1 MVDLQGNRLRRGP
14 SLGLVV
20 LLGLAVLLPLGGF
33 IPFGSAAP
41 GPRSASAQSSPGWI
55 SPEQAALFT
64 NDWPALVPSYVPEPF
79 ASVAPQV
86 SVSGGEYRLYWGV
99 FGGSPTFLDVRG
111 YLSGYIPAGSAYDLN
126 IELTV
131 NASVRGNEA
140 YHDLTPI
147 YDAVYWRE
155 GGISYWANSQGLS
168 SDIVSYANSFTSA
181 AAPMLEPTATVA
193 TPATLYSPDTIASG
207 EGATVT
213 ASGGGSAATL
223 VADGGIF
230 SDTGTATYP
239 GAGDAAVS
247 WVAPDVSVDT
257 TVTFSLLDANGT
269 VLVSTPT
276 LVTAVD
282 SPAEQPT
289 VPVPTVPAP
298 TATTAAAPTTSA
310 TATVPLATIAA
321 PDDEATVLPSATTAA
336 PGVDA
341 TVVSSATTGV
351 VVPAATATVSGISSG
366 DGIDPGQGG
375 APASTARPGDGTDLG
390 GELTESPESTYPAIP
405 TSAPLPNAPPTSVPP
420 AGGATVA
427 PDQTVTP
434 AGAAA
439 TVTAVVTGTDPTTR
453 TPPTAASTSA
463 PITFPTRV
471 ASTPTTAPPTATP
484 VGTATVPASASSRPT
499 SSPTTAPSLPTAT
512 PVPPTATKV
521 APTATTVDP
530 TAAVV
535 PATATPLIRQ
545 PTPTLAPPTETAI
558 PPTAT
563 VAVSTATSLPTSTA
577 TATATVAPST
587 PVVKASTPTPSA
599 TTAAIVAATQRQPTQ
614 PSTAT
619 ALPPSP
625 TAIPPTAT
633 AVPPTAT
640 AVAPTAT
647 PVPPTPTAI
656 LPTTTAAPPTAT
668 ATRRPPATATAT
680 PVRTGQ
686 APRVAGGPSG
696 SPVATITPTTV
707 PSSGPTVPPASPT
720 ARGSTPTATE
730 PPTTE
735 VIQEVGPDGG
745 TIRHPAGAELEIG
758 SGVFDASMT
767 VSMIQ
772 VPDSQLPVSPDI
784 DLVPSTGFDIEIT
797 AANGI
802 AMTTLPAGVILRFTL
817 PDKLRNDAVVYWIDG
832 QNLNQLG
839 VTNQEDTG
847 ISAPL
852 AHLSRYVA
860 GVPIDE
866 NPELGWLPWAVA
878 VAAAISGLLIIS
890 LLAQHARRQRRRS
903 VRGGQG

>member
-1 MVDLQGNRLRRGP
+1 MVDFQGKWSGWGSSAGFAL
-14 SLGLVV
+14 
-20 LLGLAVLLPLGGF
+20 LLGLAVLLPLGGYT
-33 IPFGSAAP
+33 PLDSAAT
-41 GPRSASAQSSPGWI
+41 GPRSASAQSSPGWM

-193 TPATLYSPDTIASG
+193 APATLYSPDTIASG

-289 VPVPTVPAP
+289 VPVPTVPVP

-341 TVVSSATTGV
+341 TVVTSPTTGV
-351 VVPAATATVSGISSG
+351 VVPAATATVSSISSG

-390 GELTESPESTYPAIP
+390 GGLTESPESTYPAIP

-427 PDQTVTP
+427 PDQTATP

-471 ASTPTTAPPTATP
+471 AATPTTAPPTATP
-484 VGTATVPASASSRPT
+484 VRTATVPAPASARPA
-499 SSPTTAPSLPTAT
+499 SSPTTGPSPTTAT
-512 PVPPTATKV
+512 PVSPTATTV
-521 APTATTVDP
+521 APTATS
-530 TAAVV
+530 V
-535 PATATPLIRQ
+535 PATATPSISL
-545 PTPTLAPPTETAI
+545 PTPTLAPPTVTAI

-563 VAVSTATSLPTSTA
+563 VTVSTATSPPTATATA
-577 TATATVAPST
+577 TATATVAPAT
-587 PVVKASTPTPSA
+587 PVVKLPTLTPSA
-599 TTAAIVAATQRQPTQ
+599 TTAATVAALQRQPAP

-619 ALPPSP
+619 APPP
-625 TAIPPTAT
+625 TPRAIPPTAT
-633 AVPPTAT
+633 AVPPRAT
-640 AVAPTAT
+640 PVAPTAT
-647 PVPPTPTAI
+647 PVPPTGTAIPPTA
-656 LPTTTAAPPTAT
+656 TAALPTAT
-668 ATRRPPATATAT
+668 ATRRPPATVTST
-680 PVRTGQ
+680 PVRLGQ
-686 APRVAGGPSG
+686 EPRVADGQSG
-696 SPVATITPTTV
+696 SPVATIAPTTV
-707 PSSGPTVPPASPT
+707 PTSGSTVPPASPT
-720 ARGSTPTATE
+720 AQGSTPTPTE
-730 PPTTE
+730 PPTME
-735 VIQEVGPDGG
+735 EIQQEIGPDGG
-745 TIRHPAGAELEIG
+745 IVRHPAGAELEIG
-758 SGVFDASMT
+758 SGVFDSSMT

-797 AANGI
+797 AADGI
-802 AMTTLPAGVILRFTL
+802 AMTTLPTGVILRITL
-817 PDKLRNDAVVYWIDG
+817 PDKVRSDAVVYWVDG

-890 LLAQHARRQRRRS
+890 LLAQNARRQRRRS
-903 VRGGQG
+903 VRGRQG